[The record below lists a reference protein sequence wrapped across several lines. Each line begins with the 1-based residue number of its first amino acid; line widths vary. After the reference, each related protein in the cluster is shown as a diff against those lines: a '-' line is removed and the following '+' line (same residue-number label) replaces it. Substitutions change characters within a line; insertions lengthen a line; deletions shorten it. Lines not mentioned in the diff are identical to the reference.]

1 VEKVGQTI
9 RVLFIDDLKSPAM
22 DRSDFISDIKKHPI
36 LLSSVLR
43 IGGPS
48 QT

>member
-22 DRSDFISDIKKHPI
+22 DRRNFIADIKKHPI
-36 LLSSVLR
+36 LLSSVSMF
-43 IGGPS
+43 GGPS